1 LFGSHEG
8 LRMSDPAAPDRERR
22 VHRRRIVDAPMWIV
36 IGETRVAVTAVNVSI
51 GGAAVH
57 SPAKASVGTMIR
69 LEVELAASISFTLDA
84 EVVRVSQDVL
94 GLRFLALGQ
103 HALESLLD
111 ASGILREREP
121 ERDDPSGVRHGALRT
136 DEEAR
141 QRRGAAH

>member
-1 LFGSHEG
+1 
-8 LRMSDPAAPDRERR
+8 MSDPAAPGRERR

-36 IGETRVAVTAVNVSI
+36 IRETRVPVTAVNVSV

-57 SPAKASVGTMIR
+57 SPAKASVGTTIR

-84 EVVRVSQDVL
+84 EVVRVAGDVL

-111 ASGILREREP
+111 ASGISRDSEP
-121 ERDDPSGVRHGALRT
+121 DPDDPSGVRHGALGSAEDRS
-136 DEEAR
+136 
-141 QRRGAAH
+141 RRGAAH